1 MARNEIQRVD
11 KAGIRVLTE
20 GFLSGIPQHVHL
32 SNHPGYSLKRPQ
44 DFFREYGDYTL
55 RLLKI
60 VKQGYSNAKYE
71 IPPLNTS
78 KALWNCNPY
87 VIGDNFTKETLESL
101 IDKAVSHL
109 QELFLPKAKN
119 LSMTRNQAAAIKT
132 YLDVH
137 DGDAEGNLIRY
148 VNGDQDVH
156 WICDRHAFQLVSLG
170 SVDILKAFVLGHGGR
185 IDIQQATLSIELGSA
200 VEADQF
206 RTSLTNTSFTF
217 DISIKL
223 SWKAT
228 RSYIKDLCQDIAT
241 TKTVVLAIDGVT
253 LDIRPQ
259 DHVQYATNLCAD
271 IVRNTKL
278 RLITLLN
285 YPRPQAQLICAR
297 RCLVQSMSPL
307 RDSVHSWVELKADL
321 QEFDYLSDM
330 QEVPDINIAVAEW
343 LQIVSLRHGLSN
355 VTMMTAD
362 YGNRAAV
369 FDLKKGGFVEAYSL
383 DKACPKIV
391 LSCGSLQTLTVDI
404 NNLEFDHE
412 FFHAVQESTSL
423 LELNICFHGRKILYD
438 AEQIVKMWRRA
449 ASQCHLTLI
458 DRLEGNQSRIVAQLA
473 TRESDN
479 HYSAGGALKGDCV
492 VDSMIIEFLQWDC
505 DQVNF
510 QLSDYSASLIDTATQ
525 QHPSILSSL
534 TLDISHISRVGLTSL
549 QNILRRSSLE
559 YLSIVC
565 TPFDPI
571 LSDSIAEV
579 LDSVQWFTVK
589 SLVLSGENIDGW
601 LQLWSHA
608 AAYQLLFLAI
618 QGAGPNLQEL
628 SHSSVLFVHHLI
640 ATGMLLELHHQNI
653 ELQEKNDW
661 ALIEEIGSVAT
672 ED

>member
-11 KAGIRVLTE
+11 KAGIRVLVQE
-20 GFLSGIPQHVHL
+20 K
-32 SNHPGYSLKRPQ
+32 NRDRLKRPQ

-60 VKQGYSNAKYE
+60 VKQGYSNAKYL

-78 KALWNCNPY
+78 KVLWNCDPY

-101 IDKAVSHL
+101 IDKAISHL

-285 YPRPQAQLICAR
+285 YPRPQAQLICAG
-297 RCLVQSMSPL
+297 RCSVQSMSPL

-404 NNLEFDHE
+404 NSLEFDHE
-412 FFHAVQESTSL
+412 FFHVVQESTSL
-423 LELNICFHGRKILYD
+423 LELNICFRGRKILYD
-438 AEQIVKMWRRA
+438 AEQI
-449 ASQCHLTLI
+449 
-458 DRLEGNQSRIVAQLA
+458 
-473 TRESDN
+473 
-479 HYSAGGALKGDCV
+479 
-492 VDSMIIEFLQWDC
+492 
-505 DQVNF
+505 
-510 QLSDYSASLIDTATQ
+510 
-525 QHPSILSSL
+525 
-534 TLDISHISRVGLTSL
+534 
-549 QNILRRSSLE
+549 NILRRSSLE

-589 SLVLSGENIDGW
+589 WLVLSGENIDGW